1 MRQPAPVALHQ
12 KARAQAMAVDA
23 GLRREH
29 AKKELLLRHF
39 EAEDADSPSG
49 LRPDVL
55 RHVQRQRGLSNRRP
69 RRHNHEVARLESGS
83 QIVQIRKAGRHAGD
97 QLFALVRALDG
108 LEAGVGERAHRHE
121 PGADAVFG
129 NRENSLLGLV

>member
-23 GLRREH
+23 RLRCEH

-39 EAEDADSPSG
+39 EAEDADGASG
-49 LRPDVL
+49 LRADVL
-55 RHVQRQRGLSNRRP
+55 RHVQRQRGFSNRWP
-69 RRHNHEVARLESGS
+69 RRDNHEVARLEAGS
-83 QIVQIRKAGRHAGD
+83 QLIEIRKAGRHAGD
-97 QLFALVRALDG
+97 ELLALVRALDG
-108 LEAGVGERAHRHE
+108 LEAGVGERAHGHE

-129 NRENSLLGLV
+129 NREDSLLGLV